1 MAVDASAVARVV
13 GLTTEFKDLRGGA
26 VLNLPQHIAVFAQG
40 SSDAVFST
48 DKWRATSA
56 GAAGA
61 KYGFGSPI
69 HLALRELMPANGDGV
84 GSIPVTVY
92 PLTDDGSGVA
102 ASGDITPSGTATEA
116 AAYRVRVAGILS
128 EEFVIAAGA
137 MATAANLTA
146 ACREIGEAI
155 RNVLEMPVNVT
166 YDYGTV
172 TASALTGTG
181 NGTLTAM
188 SVTGAAI
195 PGNYT
200 LTVVSVVANGGVWE
214 LRDPYGTL
222 INGALT
228 MTPGVGAATVFNTN
242 TGGLQF
248 TITDGTTDF
257 GLGASFTMTVPA
269 TSVNL
274 VSKWKGLSANDLVVE
289 VLDTLGD
296 LTFAVTQPAG
306 GLVNPSVADAIA
318 RLGTDW
324 TTMVLNCLNIEDT
337 TNLDRF
343 KTEGD
348 GRWGTLVHAPFVV
361 FTGNTHATVEAAT
374 AVCSTRRTDKVN
386 AQLVAPGSPNLP
398 LMVAARQLARIAK
411 VANDNPPTNYNLEV
425 GTGLIPGTDGDQWA
439 WSVRDQAVKLGSSTV
454 EIIDGEVALGDV
466 VTFYRPQGEEPPA
479 YRYVV
484 DIVKLQNI
492 IFNIRIRFE
501 TKEWAGAPLLPD
513 DQPTSNSRAKK
524 PKHAKATLAALVD
537 SLGLNAIIADTK
549 FSKSTIFANISPQNP
564 KRLDTGLTVKLA
576 SNAQI
581 IDIGLAFGFF
591 FGQAAVAA

>member
-40 SSDAVFST
+40 SSDASYST

-92 PLTDDGSGVA
+92 PLEDDGSA
-102 ASGDITPSGTATEA
+102 APAVGDITPSGTATEA

-137 MATAANLTA
+137 LATAANLTA
-146 ACREIGEAI
+146 ACRELGTAI
-155 RNVLEMPVNVT
+155 SNVLEMPVNVT

-172 TASALTGTG
+172 TASAITGTG

-188 SVTGAAI
+188 SVTGVAV
-195 PGNYT
+195 PGAYT
-200 LTVVSVVANGGVWE
+200 LTVNTVAANGGTWT
-214 LRDPYGTL
+214 LTDPNGTVVSTSL
-222 INGALT
+222 L
-228 MTPGVGAATVFNTN
+228 MTAGVGTATVFNV
-242 TGGLQF
+242 GGLQF

-257 GLGASFTMTVPA
+257 ALADSFTMTVPA

-274 VSKWKGLSANDLVVE
+274 TSKWEGLSANDLVVE
-289 VLDTLGD
+289 VLDTLEE
-296 LTFAVTQPAG
+296 LTFAITQPTG

-318 RLGTDW
+318 RLGTAW
-324 TTMVLNCLNIEDT
+324 TTLVLNCLNIEDT

-361 FTGNTHATVEAAT
+361 FTGNTHADVEDAT
-374 AVCSTRRTDKVN
+374 AVCSARRSDKVN
-386 AQLVAPGSPNLP
+386 AQLVSPGSVNLP

-411 VANDNPPTNYNLEV
+411 VANDNPPTNYNLEIA
-425 GTGLIPGTDGDQWA
+425 TGLIPGTDGEQWA
-439 WSVRDQAVKLGSSTV
+439 WNVRDQAVKLGSSTV
-454 EIIDGEVALGDV
+454 ELVDGEVALGDV

-513 DQPTSNSRAKK
+513 DQPTSMQR
-524 PKHAKATLAALVD
+524 PRWPR
-537 SLGLNAIIADTK
+537 
-549 FSKSTIFANISPQNP
+549 SPT
-564 KRLDTGLTVKLA
+564 RSG
-576 SNAQI
+576 
-581 IDIGLAFGFF
+581 
-591 FGQAAVAA
+591 

>member
-40 SSDAVFST
+40 SSDASYST

-92 PLTDDGSGVA
+92 PLEDDGSGAA

-116 AAYRVRVAGILS
+116 AAYRVRIAGILS

-137 MATAANLTA
+137 LATAANLTA
-146 ACREIGEAI
+146 ACREMGAAI
-155 RNVLEMPVNVT
+155 SNVLEMPVNVT
-166 YDYGTV
+166 YDYGAV
-172 TASALTGTG
+172 TASAITGTG

-188 SVTGAAI
+188 SVTGVAV
-195 PGNYT
+195 PGAYT
-200 LTVVSVVANGGVWE
+200 LTVNTVAANGGTWT
-214 LRDPYGTL
+214 LTDPNGTVVSTSL
-222 INGALT
+222 L
-228 MTPGVGAATVFNTN
+228 MTAGVGTATVFNV
-242 TGGLQF
+242 GGLQF

-289 VLDTLGD
+289 VLDTLEE
-296 LTFAVTQPAG
+296 LTFAITQPAG

-343 KTEGD
+343 RTEGD

-374 AVCSTRRTDKVN
+374 AVCSARRSDKVN
-386 AQLVAPGSPNLP
+386 SQLVEPGSPNLP

-411 VANDNPPTNYNLEV
+411 VANDNPPTNYNLEIA
-425 GTGLIPGTDGDQWA
+425 TGLIPGADGDQWA
-439 WSVRDQAVKLGSSTV
+439 WNVRDQAVKLGSSTV
-454 EIIDGEVALGDV
+454 ELVDGEVALGDV

-524 PKHAKATLAALVD
+524 PKHAKATLAALTD

-549 FSKSTIFANISPQNP
+549 FTKSTIFASIDTQNP
-564 KRLDTGLTVKLA
+564 KRLNCGLTVKLS

-581 IDIGLAFGFF
+581 IDIGLSFGFF
-591 FGQAAVAA
+591 FGQAALAA

>member
-1 MAVDASAVARVV
+1 MGVDTSAVARVV
-13 GLTTEFKDLRGGA
+13 GITTEFKDLRGGA
-26 VLNLPQHIAVFAQG
+26 VLNLPQRIAVFAQG
-40 SSDAVFST
+40 SSDAVYTT
-48 DKWRATSA
+48 DKWQATSA

-92 PLTDDGSGVA
+92 PLEDDGSGVA

-116 AAYRVRVAGILS
+116 AAYRVRIAGILS

-137 MATAANLTA
+137 LATAANLTA
-146 ACREIGEAI
+146 ACRELGQAI
-155 RNVLEMPVNVT
+155 SNVLEMPVNVT

-172 TASALTGTG
+172 TASAITGTG

-188 SVTGAAI
+188 SVTGVAV
-195 PGNYT
+195 PGAYT
-200 LTVVSVVANGGVWE
+200 LTVIATATNGGTWR
-214 LRDPYGTL
+214 LTDPNGSIVSSTL
-222 INGALT
+222 V
-228 MTPGVGAATVFNTN
+228 MTAGVGAATVFNV
-242 TGGLQF
+242 GGLQF

-296 LTFAVTQPAG
+296 LTFAITQPAG
-306 GLVNPSVADAIA
+306 GLVNPSIADALTKI
-318 RLGTDW
+318 GTVW
-324 TTMVLNCLNIEDT
+324 ETMILNALNIEDT
-337 TNLDRF
+337 TALDLYKDF
-343 KTEGD
+343 GE
-348 GRWGTLVHAPFVV
+348 GRWGTLVHAPCVV
-361 FTGNTHATVEAAT
+361 FTGNTHATIENAT
-374 AVCSTRRTDKVN
+374 AVSSGRRSDRVN

-411 VANDNPPTNYNLEV
+411 VANDNPPTNYNLEKAS
-425 GTGLIPGTDGDQWA
+425 GLIPGADADQWQ
-439 WSVRDQAVKLGSSTV
+439 WSVRDQAVKAGSSTIELV
-454 EIIDGEVALGDV
+454 DGEIALGDI
-466 VTFYRPQGEEPPA
+466 VTFYRPTGEEPPA

-492 IFNIRIRFE
+492 IFNIRLRFE
-501 TKEWAGAPLLPD
+501 TKDWAGAPLLPD
-513 DQPTSNSRAKK
+513 DQVTNNPKAKK
-524 PKHAKATLAALVD
+524 PKHAKASLAALVD
-537 SLGLNAIIADTK
+537 NLALAAIIADPK
-549 FSKSTIFANISPQNP
+549 FSKSTIFANIDSMNP
-564 KRLDTGLTVKLA
+564 KRLNAGLTVKLA

-581 IDIGLAFGFF
+581 IDLGLAFGFF
-591 FGQAAVAA
+591 FGQAALAA